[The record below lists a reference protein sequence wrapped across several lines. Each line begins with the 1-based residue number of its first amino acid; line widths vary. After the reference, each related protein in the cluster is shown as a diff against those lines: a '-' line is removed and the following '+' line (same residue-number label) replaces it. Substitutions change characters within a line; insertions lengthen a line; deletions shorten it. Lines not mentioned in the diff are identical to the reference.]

1 MNAVTPITDDDIQAI
16 VATTTLADF
25 RAAIAPWQE
34 DPLARKEILK
44 KLRPVPNSYLNW
56 QKTESLRL
64 YVELKGAEPDAATV
78 LQAEVARFNN
88 RLAGKE
94 FASVNGLTLEYE
106 AGFLEEIEKRVTPR
120 GKQVPDVHKVVMDE
134 IATPAREHI
143 LYDRGRIK
151 RTRATYDDVRMTIG
165 RGADGKPVFAV
176 WSQQERDAEAELKR
190 QTDARAR
197 QVAEIPDLAAFI
209 TAVTAEDTKF
219 RKLIKEQL
227 AGVTDDAQLAWQ
239 KREVFGMLNKGETPD
254 VASLQIGTRI
264 AFALD
269 ESKVQFEQQ
278 FKKAVKHVPVIA
290 GPALRRK
297 LGEVAFNDA
306 ARSVRQVVNGAF
318 VNPVSKWVRENWESV
333 SAQSQKF
340 PDTQIIVDDLP
351 PPGET
356 LVPRLF
362 SARDAMN
369 QWMKVGV
376 KTTAAITAPRT
387 ASFRRAPKPVT

>member
-1 MNAVTPITDDDIQAI
+1 MNAVTPITDDEIQVI
-16 VATTTLADF
+16 VATTTMADF
-25 RAAIAPWQE
+25 RAALVPWQD
-34 DPLARKEILK
+34 DPAARKKITQ
-44 KLRPVPNSYLNW
+44 KLRTEPRNYFNW
-56 QKTESLRL
+56 QRTESLRL
-64 YVELKGAEPDAATV
+64 YAELQGAEPNAATV
-78 LQAEVARFNN
+78 LQAEVTRFNS

-134 IATPAREHI
+134 IAAPARAYI

-151 RTRATYDDVRMTIG
+151 HTRATYNDVRMTIS

-209 TAVTAEDTKF
+209 AAVTAEDTKF

-227 AGVTDDAQLAWQ
+227 AGVADDAQLAWQ
-239 KREVFGMLNKGETPD
+239 KREVFGMLNRGETPD
-254 VASLQIGTRI
+254 VASLQIGPRV
-264 AFALD
+264 AVALD
-269 ESKVQFEQQ
+269 DAKLQFEQQ

-290 GPALRRK
+290 GTALRRK
-297 LGEVAFNDA
+297 LGEVAFDDA
-306 ARSVRQVVNGAF
+306 ARSVRQVVNSAF

-333 SAQSQKF
+333 SAQAQKF

-376 KTTAAITAPRT
+376 KTTTAIAAPRT